1 MKKNRLRLIFA
12 FVLAFAC
19 LPHASLLAQGN
30 GADEVDTWQIL
41 SMVMMKKQFDEDLG
55 IDVEMPL
62 FGKKVKALNGEEVT
76 VRGYV
81 LPLNISKDQK
91 YFILSAVPYNQCF
104 FCGGAGPESVME
116 VFAKA
121 PVEMTQKPVT
131 IRGTLRV
138 NLQPS
143 IGQVLYTLKDAQLV
157 K

>member
-1 MKKNRLRLIFA
+1 
-12 FVLAFAC
+12 
-19 LPHASLLAQGN
+19 
-30 GADEVDTWQIL
+30 
-41 SMVMMKKQFDEDLG
+41 MVMMKKQFDEDLG

-62 FGKKVKALNGEEVT
+62 FGKKVKELNGQEVT

-81 LPLNISKDQK
+81 LPLNVSKDQK

-116 VFAKA
+116 VFSTV

-143 IGQVLYTLKDAQLV
+143 IGQVLYTLKNAQLV